1 MALSP
6 DALLTVGRRDV
17 RDSERIVQLK
27 DRQARILPKYRQ
39 RRRQSAVDWT
49 PLELSSSAQ
58 RDDDDAVTSML
69 NDADVQAPTT
79 DAQRSKHLLKP
90 AESDQSQKPVGP
102 SAEDFLGLLQPLTTI
117 AVDDNVVDD
126 NTANGL
132 TTTLRFS
139 NGDDYNIDI
148 DEELNASSRL
158 MLSRLFA
165 SNTLPGNGNGEPAR
179 ITESDNRNDDDIDAD
194 DVTVCP
200 HTRRERV
207 ASCCRSFFSFL
218 ASTVGLT
225 CLLVVYTLFGGALFA
240 GLEAQH
246 ERHVK
251 TDVMTTRNDYVRQ
264 LWNITAQLNVL
275 HPNNWSALAENLL
288 ERYADDVYVA
298 TKKKGWDGRQDIED
312 GDQQWSFA
320 GSLLYAITVVTT
332 IGTPNVG
339 PQRTDNIALIA

>member
-179 ITESDNRNDDDIDAD
+179 ITESSGVAKKFSRGEHKLERVWGTEAPQWGPGAKPRLGVWGLSPLEAD
-194 DVTVCP
+194 DLIVKN
-200 HTRRERV
+200 RR
-207 ASCCRSFFSFL
+207 
-218 ASTVGLT
+218 
-225 CLLVVYTLFGGALFA
+225 
-240 GLEAQH
+240 
-246 ERHVK
+246 
-251 TDVMTTRNDYVRQ
+251 
-264 LWNITAQLNVL
+264 I
-275 HPNNWSALAENLL
+275 
-288 ERYADDVYVA
+288 
-298 TKKKGWDGRQDIED
+298 
-312 GDQQWSFA
+312 
-320 GSLLYAITVVTT
+320 
-332 IGTPNVG
+332 
-339 PQRTDNIALIA
+339 